1 MAVYRAYPCPRGAPR
16 PTGRR
21 AARILSGHRH
31 WRLHVAAVAVWWT
44 RTGCPQPGPWTGT
57 PTEHA
62 DFTATTACHGGH
74 VITHQ
79 KMARAFQAR
88 SDDPALRCFFFSG
101 APLRRL
107 TSASLK
113 MLTFMTMLDIRCGRW
128 IGPTWYTSASPT
140 PLRPKCTQ
148 QDGRGTR
155 RRTACQTTDVISVEG
170 CAVGAPNRHSDY
182 FVGLT
187 VGRP

>member
-1 MAVYRAYPCPRGAPR
+1 MGARKEGLGLSGVVRRMAVYRAYPCPRGAPR

-62 DFTATTACHGGH
+62 DFTATAACHGGH

-88 SDDPALRCFFFSG
+88 SDDPALRCFFFFWRALAQVNFCIPQDAYVHDHVG
-101 APLRRL
+101 HPLWPVDWSDLVYFREPDAA
-107 TSASLK
+107 TAQVHSAGREGHPPKDSL
-113 MLTFMTMLDIRCGRW
+113 
-128 IGPTWYTSASPT
+128 
-140 PLRPKCTQ
+140 
-148 QDGRGTR
+148 
-155 RRTACQTTDVISVEG
+155 
-170 CAVGAPNRHSDY
+170 SDD
-182 FVGLT
+182 
-187 VGRP
+187 

>member
-1 MAVYRAYPCPRGAPR
+1 MLPQSQYGGHAPGALSLAHGRAHPP
-16 PTGRR
+16 
-21 AARILSGHRH
+21 S
-31 WRLHVAAVAVWWT
+31 
-44 RTGCPQPGPWTGT
+44 T
-57 PTEHA
+57 PTSPQQQPVMA
-62 DFTATTACHGGH
+62 AMSLLIRRWRGLSRLAATTPP
-74 VITHQ
+74 
-79 KMARAFQAR
+79 
-88 SDDPALRCFFFSG
+88 SDVFFFSG